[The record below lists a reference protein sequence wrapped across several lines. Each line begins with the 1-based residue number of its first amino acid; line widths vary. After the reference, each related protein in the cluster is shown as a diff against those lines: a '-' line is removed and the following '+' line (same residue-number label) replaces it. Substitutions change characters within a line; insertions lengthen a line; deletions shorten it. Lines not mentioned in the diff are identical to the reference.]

1 MTHPRP
7 GSRIATGLLVLAG
20 LLALPACDDDA
31 EQELV
36 ENVEVNGVE
45 PEELIEELEGVD
57 LSGLGGAER
66 RLFIRQ
72 VNDLLSPCG
81 DPVSVAR
88 CIDEGRECAD
98 CVHAASYGKRLV
110 GEGFERHEIREL
122 YRLRFDPETVAEI
135 PDADSPVR
143 GTPMGAAVTL
153 VEFSDFECPFCGRAH
168 PVLERIV
175 REFDG
180 QVRMVFKQYPLS
192 MHEYAD
198 DASRATIAAGNQGK
212 FWEMHDTLFE
222 HQTALTPSD
231 IEGYA
236 EELGLDMER
245 FRADME
251 AEATQAIIDR
261 DRALG
266 QELGVN
272 STPTIFVNG
281 RKFEEPLENLG
292 QYITEELARQ

>member
-1 MTHPRP
+1 
-7 GSRIATGLLVLAG
+7 
-20 LLALPACDDDA
+20 
-31 EQELV
+31 
-36 ENVEVNGVE
+36 
-45 PEELIEELEGVD
+45 
-57 LSGLGGAER
+57 
-66 RLFIRQ
+66 
-72 VNDLLSPCG
+72 
-81 DPVSVAR
+81 
-88 CIDEGRECAD
+88 
-98 CVHAASYGKRLV
+98 
-110 GEGFERHEIREL
+110 
-122 YRLRFDPETVAEI
+122 
-135 PDADSPVR
+135 
-143 GTPMGAAVTL
+143 MGAAVTL

>member
-1 MTHPRP
+1 MTR
-7 GSRIATGLLVLAG
+7 
-20 LLALPACDDDA
+20 LLALALLVSALVGCGPASSQTADSSEERKAQIVANLKHEFPQIADLDVAIDTLTSVSEGMDEGSILIAGQAPQPFLISSDNSKMYLLASDA
-31 EQELV
+31 IDASRST
-36 ENVEVNGVE
+36 
-45 PEELIEELEGVD
+45 EELAAARSEADAAAATEARERGEALD
-57 LSGLGGAER
+57 AATTGL
-66 RLFIRQ
+66 
-72 VNDLLSPCG
+72 
-81 DPVSVAR
+81 
-88 CIDEGRECAD
+88 
-98 CVHAASYGKRLV
+98 
-110 GEGFERHEIREL
+110 
-122 YRLRFDPETVAEI
+122 
-135 PDADSPVR
+135 PVR
-143 GTPMGAAVTL
+143 GDADAPITI